1 MEPEDLGKLKVAELK
16 ARLRWRGLS
25 MSGNK
30 AALVARLQ
38 APLGSLPGTLPSK
51 TFLRATVGRLFGELG
66 PIVFGCHPDEY
77 HEFDEDCRDE
87 DGDILMEIQLHFLD
101 EW

>member
-1 MEPEDLGKLKVAELK
+1 MPEDLAKLTVKELK
-16 ARLRWRGLS
+16 ARLKAKGLPV
-25 MSGNK
+25 SGNK

-38 APLGSLPGTLPSK
+38 APLGSLPGTVPTK
-51 TFLRATVGRLFGELG
+51 TSLSATVGRLFGELG
-66 PIVFGCHPDEY
+66 LIVFGCHPDGY